1 MMFLHSP
8 PQDRIGFSVSQTHPF
23 HAKTT
28 CPSGWLCRCYH
39 GPQLIH
45 LCDSSAP
52 WAGTQFWVPQSSRG
66 RDTLRPPPRG
76 LHAMSPGRRRNCRNW
91 AVESG
96 GIELSSDPGRASC
109 RRVIKIG
116 DPQGEFGFLVE
127 PTGYRSIQFK
137 MLSQSMLTKE
147 EVGCL
152 GQ

>member
-1 MMFLHSP
+1 
-8 PQDRIGFSVSQTHPF
+8 
-23 HAKTT
+23 
-28 CPSGWLCRCYH
+28 
-39 GPQLIH
+39 
-45 LCDSSAP
+45 
-52 WAGTQFWVPQSSRG
+52 
-66 RDTLRPPPRG
+66 
-76 LHAMSPGRRRNCRNW
+76 MSPGRRRNCRNW